1 MAKIMRRR
9 HFFWYS
15 LILITSCTAASNP
28 NDRDS
33 PSNARNFPEK
43 LRFTVTDI
51 PSLEE
56 LQRNYGGLRTALEE
70 VLETKLEFVPVETYI
85 AAAAALQS
93 DQLDLVLTG
102 PSEYVI
108 MRARTN
114 AVPVIGITRPNYHAA
129 ICVSANSKIESV
141 AQLKG
146 KKIAMWQLGS
156 TSGYLGPTK
165 FLIDAGLDPK
175 SDLKI
180 LMLGSQGLPALKKGE
195 VDAWGGSTVKYEKF
209 LQDEGL
215 SESELPLIV
224 KGPLLPKDLF
234 VASSKLDPEFVKEMR
249 DRAIKNQDKLIQSLL
264 SVEEGKY
271 KGSQIVPA
279 NDADYN
285 MIREVY
291 KAIGQGSFVQ

>member
-1 MAKIMRRR
+1 
-9 HFFWYS
+9 
-15 LILITSCTAASNP
+15 
-28 NDRDS
+28 
-33 PSNARNFPEK
+33 
-43 LRFTVTDI
+43 
-51 PSLEE
+51 
-56 LQRNYGGLRTALEE
+56 
-70 VLETKLEFVPVETYI
+70 
-85 AAAAALQS
+85 
-93 DQLDLVLTG
+93 
-102 PSEYVI
+102 
-108 MRARTN
+108 
-114 AVPVIGITRPNYHAA
+114 
-129 ICVSANSKIESV
+129 
-141 AQLKG
+141 
-146 KKIAMWQLGS
+146 
-156 TSGYLGPTK
+156 
-165 FLIDAGLDPK
+165 
-175 SDLKI
+175 
-180 LMLGSQGLPALKKGE
+180 KGE

-234 VASSKLDPEFVKEMR
+234 VASSKLAPEFVKEMR